1 MALRSRSFSHV
12 SWQRR
17 SIGVAVA
24 ACALLGVLAP
34 TWAWKLDSLRESM
47 RGRFGPA
54 GLQRLQAWL
63 DLLEQLQGQAAAQ
76 QMAAV
81 NAFWNRELVA
91 SLDAKVWRQE
101 DYWATPLESLGRGAG
116 DCEDF
121 VIGKYFSLRKLGV
134 PTHQMRLI
142 YVRARTG
149 GIGSTQ
155 SIAHMVLGFYAT
167 PQSDPLVLDNLVP
180 SMQRASQRSDLTPVF
195 SFDAEGVYVD
205 GARSGTAE
213 RINRWQDLLVRMRQ
227 EGFDV

>member
-1 MALRSRSFSHV
+1 MRYRGFSHV
-12 SWQRR
+12 NWQRR
-17 SIGVAVA
+17 TLWVAVA
-24 ACALLGVLAP
+24 ACALVGGLAP
-34 TWAWKLDSLRESM
+34 SWAWKLDTLRGQM
-47 RGRFGPA
+47 RSRFGA
-54 GLQRLQAWL
+54 AAQQRLEAWL
-63 DLLEQLQGQAAAQ
+63 ALLTQLQGQAVPQ

-91 SLDAKVWRQE
+91 SLDAKIWRQE

-134 PTHQMRLI
+134 PAHQMRLI

-149 GIGSTQ
+149 GMGSTQ

-180 SMQRASQRSDLTPVF
+180 SMQKASQRSDLTPVF
-195 SFDAEGVYVD
+195 SFDAEGIYVD
-205 GARSGTAE
+205 GARSGTSE

-227 EGFDV
+227 EGFDI